1 MGRRTDE
8 IRTVSTIADFATLDD
23 GEVLEGYL
31 DGFHGGVAPNLS
43 HSRSYRHGWR
53 NGMVD
58 SQRHTSDWAQEAL
71 ALEFEQSFSSAWP

>member
-1 MGRRTDE
+1 MGTKTDE
-8 IRTVSTIADFATLDD
+8 IRPVSTIADFATLDD

-31 DGFHGGVAPNLS
+31 DGFHGGVAPNSS

-58 SQRHTSDWAQEAL
+58 GQRQTSDWAQETL
-71 ALEFEQSFSSAWP
+71 AQEFEQSFSSAWR

>member
-1 MGRRTDE
+1 MVHKNNE
-8 IRTVSTIADFATLDD
+8 FSTVSTIIDLATLDD

-31 DGFHGGVAPNLS
+31 DGFHGGVTPNSS

-58 SQRHTSDWAQEAL
+58 SQRQNPDWAQDAL
-71 ALEFEQSFSSAWP
+71 ALEFEQAFSTL